1 MSVAEETRRPIK
13 GGHKNKQGIEAT
25 MNVAVR
31 SHATAKQ
38 TSEHFDVLIVGAGI
52 SGIGSAYH
60 MTKQLPDASFV
71 ILETQATFGGTWSTH
86 RYPGI
91 RSDSDLHTFGYSFKP
106 WVGPPIAT
114 AEEILAYM
122 NEVID
127 DNDIARHIRYKHQI
141 NSASWSSE
149 QNLWTIEA
157 TTTDTGEAKTFTANF
172 LWMCQGYY
180 RHSEGYTPEWKGMAD
195 FKGRIVHPQTW
206 PEDLDYKGKKV
217 VVIGSGATAATL
229 VPAIA
234 EDVDHV
240 TMLQRS
246 PTFFRAARNAD
257 DLADTLRRLEVDD
270 SWIHEIVRRKILHD
284 QDVFTRRSF
293 EEPEKVK
300 DELLAGVRAHLGP
313 DFDLETHFTPKY
325 RPWRQRIAFV
335 PDGDLFA
342 GIRSGKA
349 SVVTDES
356 ARFTEKGILLKSGQE
371 LEADII

>member
-1 MSVAEETRRPIK
+1 MPVAEETRRPVK

-31 SHATAKQ
+31 SHATTKQ
-38 TSEHFDVLIVGAGI
+38 ASEHFDVLIVGAGI

-60 MTKQLPDASFV
+60 IEKQLPGTSYV

-127 DNDIARHIRYKHQI
+127 ENDIARHIRYKHKI

-180 RHSEGYTPEWKGMAD
+180 RHSEGYTPEWKGMD
-195 FKGRIVHPQTW
+195 RFKGRIVHPQSW
-206 PEDLDYKGKKV
+206 PDDIDLANKKV

-229 VPAIA
+229 VPNIA
-234 EDVDHV
+234 DACAHV
-240 TMLQRS
+240 SAMFSTSVAAVAPEPITTTFLFVRS
-246 PTFFRAARNAD
+246 M
-257 DLADTLRRLEVDD
+257 
-270 SWIHEIVRRKILHD
+270 S
-284 QDVFTRRSF
+284 
-293 EEPEKVK
+293 
-300 DELLAGVRAHLGP
+300 
-313 DFDLETHFTPKY
+313 
-325 RPWRQRIAFV
+325 
-335 PDGDLFA
+335 
-342 GIRSGKA
+342 
-349 SVVTDES
+349 
-356 ARFTEKGILLKSGQE
+356 SGQVCGWTMRP
-371 LEADII
+371 LKRSVPFHSGV